1 MENNVI
7 LNSNYN
13 IYKCARDI
21 CNGPNGELIIACGTI
36 LATAMIMHR
45 YSFKCD
51 LKNGSISFGP
61 NTNE

>member
-1 MENNVI
+1 MENNVT

-45 YSFKCD
+45 
-51 LKNGSISFGP
+51 
-61 NTNE
+61 